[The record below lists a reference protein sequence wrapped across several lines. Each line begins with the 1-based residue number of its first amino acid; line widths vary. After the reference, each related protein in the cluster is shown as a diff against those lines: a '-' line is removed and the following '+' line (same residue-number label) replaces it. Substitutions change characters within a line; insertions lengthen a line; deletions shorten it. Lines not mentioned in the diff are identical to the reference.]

1 MWKIYYVYN
10 IHRQKLLN
18 ALFILA
24 TVTVSFFCCIG
35 TTIAKTRTVGGIS
48 IVNADRLEITSEG
61 FTGDGNVEVTW
72 GEYRLYS
79 EHLELKLHSGEL
91 TAVGRVNLS
100 SNKTVITGGKFF
112 FNVKN
117 QTGIMEDT
125 YGQLS
130 PSTRYTTGETKVES
144 NNTLKFKKMEFTPC
158 AQCTP
163 RWKISC
169 SNGKIK
175 KEKYVQ
181 MKNVLFKV
189 KKIPVFYVPILHYPL
204 DKDGRATG
212 FLFPLMGS
220 SKDKG
225 FFVSN
230 AFFWDIKPY
239 MDLTLNVDY
248 YSKAGIGLAEDF
260 RYITHGMTGNIKFYY
275 MTYREGF
282 QFEQLSLPTVEG
294 SSDDPLNPVTR
305 KPDFLLEMKHIQT
318 LKLLN
323 APSRFTVHIDKPGD
337 PNFLRVFSNDF
348 DMLQRNTFRS
358 SLSFDTTIYKAKI
371 SVEASENETYSVGS
385 NKSRF
390 IRKLPSISL
399 NVNQEKI
406 WKLPGYFSLYA
417 SFSNKK
423 RWKKS
428 YENDIDELTTTEEL
442 SDDQLEAE
450 EKSVERVTSITFKP
464 SYSLK
469 LSGLPWLK
477 ANLNLSS
484 KHKYYLQ
491 SLNPLADEATILD
504 SPLYLSSHTA
514 AISLK
519 GPIFARIFE
528 SETSKFKHI
537 IEPGIT
543 FRYATPLQED
553 DLERVIP
560 LDSFVKNEY
569 TYLGVS
575 LSTRLL
581 MKSKKGKGSARE
593 ILSLSVKQDYYF
605 DPVLG
610 NSNRKITILDR
621 YPEFSQLKN
630 TLRLRPLQ
638 HFVIDATL
646 KYNHYWKTITNLILT
661 MGYSNKKSP
670 LRGNFKYVKYINQY
684 RYKDPDVDFGSETI
698 GGSLTLD
705 DAVFPLKLRTRADY
719 DLKYKRFNFSSMGV
733 SFDYQCVTFFGELKL
748 YNLTG
753 QMTPK
758 FQFGISFGNLGMVKD
773 MF

>member
-1 MWKIYYVYN
+1 MFLSV
-10 IHRQKLLN
+10 
-18 ALFILA
+18 LFIL
-24 TVTVSFFCCIG
+24 VTVIVSLFCRVG
-35 TTIAKTRTVGGIS
+35 TAGAKTRTVGGIS
-48 IVNADRLEITSEG
+48 IINAERLEITGEG
-61 FTGDGNVEVTW
+61 FTADGNVEVAW
-72 GEYRLYS
+72 GEYRLYA
-79 EHLELKLHSGEL
+79 EHLELKLQSGEL

-100 SNKTVITGGKFF
+100 SNKTVITGGKFH
-112 FNVKN
+112 FNVN
-117 QTGIMEDT
+117 DQTGIMEDT

-130 PSTRYTTGETKVES
+130 PSTRYTTGQTKVDS
-144 NNTLKFKKMEFTPC
+144 NSTLKFKKMEFTPC

-189 KKIPVFYVPILHYPL
+189 KKVPVFYVPILHYPL

-260 RYITHGMTGNIKFYY
+260 RYLTHGMQGNIKLYY
-275 MTYREGF
+275 MTYRDGF
-282 QFEQLSLPTVEG
+282 QFDQLSLPASEEPT
-294 SSDDPLNPVTR
+294 DDALEPVTR
-305 KPDFLLEMKHIQT
+305 KPDYLLEVKHIQT
-318 LKLLN
+318 FKLPN

-348 DMLQRNTFRS
+348 DLLQRNTFRS
-358 SLSFDTTIYKAKI
+358 SLSLDTTIYKAKI
-371 SVEASENETYSVGS
+371 SVNASENETYSVGS
-385 NKSRF
+385 NKSTF
-390 IRKLPSISL
+390 IRKLPGVSL
-399 NVNQEKI
+399 NVNQQKI
-406 WKLPGYFSLYA
+406 WKLPGYFSLNA
-417 SFSNKK
+417 SFLNKK

-428 YENDIDELTTTEEL
+428 YENDIDDLTAPVEPAE
-442 SDDQLEAE
+442 DQLEAE
-450 EKSVERVTSITFKP
+450 ENPAERVTSITFKP
-464 SYSLK
+464 SFSLK
-469 LSGLPWLK
+469 LSALPWLK

-491 SLNPLADEATILD
+491 SLDPLAEEATIVD
-504 SPLYLSSHTA
+504 NPMYLGSTTA
-514 AISLK
+514 MISLK

-553 DLERVIP
+553 DLERVVP

-593 ILSLSVKQDYYF
+593 ILSYSIKQDYYF
-605 DPVLG
+605 DPVLA
-610 NSNRKITILDR
+610 NKNRKISVLDR
-621 YPEFSQLKN
+621 YPEFSQLRN

-638 HFVIDATL
+638 HFVMDATL
-646 KYNHYWKTITNLILT
+646 KYNHYWKTITNLVLT
-661 MGYSNKKSP
+661 MGYSNKKSL

-684 RYKDPDVDFGSETI
+684 KYKDPDVNFGSETI

-705 DAVFPLKLRTRADY
+705 KASFPLKLSTRADY
-719 DLKYKRFNFSSMGV
+719 DLKYKRFNFSSMGL
-733 SFDYQCVTFFGELKL
+733 SFDYQCVTFYGELKL
-748 YNLTG
+748 YNLSG
-753 QMTPK
+753 QVTPK

-773 MF
+773 IF